1 MGTYVLVHGGWHG
14 QWCWDKVTPLL
25 RRAGHQVVTFDLP
38 AHGEDTTPLSEVTF
52 DLSVQRTCEVL
63 AAQAE
68 PVILVGH
75 SSGGNIISVAA
86 ERTPMKIEKLVYLT
100 AYLLRDGETIRQ
112 NNQNYNKD
120 SLLAPNALLDASRTS
135 ITLRPE
141 KLKEILYG
149 DCSDEDIARA
159 KRLLVPEALQ
169 TLGAPVHVTA
179 ENFGRI
185 PRVYIQCL
193 QDRANTL
200 PCQRHMYTATPCPQ
214 VLTLDTSHS
223 PFFSAP
229 DALSDLLASV

>member
-1 MGTYVLVHGGWHG
+1 MSTYVLVHGGWHG

-52 DLSVQRTCEVL
+52 DLYVQRTCEVL
-63 AAQAE
+63 AAQTE

-200 PCQRHMYTATPCPQ
+200 PCQRHMYTATPCQQ

-223 PFFSAP
+223 SFFSAP
-229 DALSDLLASV
+229 QALSERLLSV